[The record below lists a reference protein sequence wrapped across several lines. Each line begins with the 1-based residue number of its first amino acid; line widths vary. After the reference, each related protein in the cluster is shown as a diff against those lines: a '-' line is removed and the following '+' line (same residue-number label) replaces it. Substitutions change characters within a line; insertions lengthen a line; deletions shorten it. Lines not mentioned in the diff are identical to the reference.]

1 MRGGRLDGGQPH
13 APVRA
18 ELLGVRVVQVDV
30 GVVLIHVVWAP
41 GNDGEVGPL
50 SSCPAALHYRG
61 LGHKRKAKF
70 SGF

>member
-30 GVVLIHVVWAP
+30 GVVLVHVVWAP
-41 GNDGEVGPL
+41 GNDGKVGPVP
-50 SSCPAALHYRG
+50 SSPAALDYRG
-61 LGHKRKAKF
+61 FGKL
-70 SGF
+70 